1 MYLAFDPGKTTGW
14 AMFEPDNGMLVD
26 SGQASLE
33 QLMSLCREW
42 ETLDLQGV
50 IYEQFRVFRH
60 KAMQQTGSKMEVAQ
74 AIGIIKSLAHHKNL
88 QPVVQE
94 SNIKSIAEKW
104 TGIKVPADHS
114 ISHRYDAILHG
125 SYHLI
130 GKGIAKSRL
139 QIEEEAK
146 RNAV

>member
-94 SNIKSIAEKW
+94 SNIKSIF
-104 TGIKVPADHS
+104 
-114 ISHRYDAILHG
+114 
-125 SYHLI
+125 
-130 GKGIAKSRL
+130 L
-139 QIEEEAK
+139 QLT
-146 RNAV
+146 

>member
-26 SGQASLE
+26 SGQASLD
-33 QLMSLCREW
+33 QLMDLCREW
-42 ETLDLQGV
+42 EDLSIEGV
-50 IYEQFRVFRH
+50 IYEEFRVFRH
-60 KAMQQTGSKMEVAQ
+60 KAQQQTGSTMEVAQ
-74 AIGIIKSLAHHKNL
+74 AIGIIKSLARHKGL
-88 QPVVQE
+88 DVVVQQ